1 MIKENELRLNN
12 LVTDEWYDSFKTIIK
27 VDSINEKGIN
37 LKIIDDGNWA
47 EIAQRWIKPEYEFN
61 SIFPIPLT
69 EEWLIKFGFNSQYKK
84 GWIGIDVKHSNGT
97 TTDFVLSYPQRMGM
111 WQTFFAFEYD
121 GFRFVEIKYVHQLQN
136 IYFALTNKELEL
148 IKE

>member
-37 LKIIDDGNWA
+37 LEIIDDGNWA

-69 EEWLIKFGFNSQYKK
+69 EEWLIKFGFRKYNLEGYSVHFRYEHPKLHSTVTAIYNS
-84 GWIGIDVKHSNGT
+84 
-97 TTDFVLSYPQRMGM
+97 DFSIKLDNVARG
-111 WQTFFAFEYD
+111 
-121 GFRFVEIKYVHQLQN
+121 IKYVHQLQN
-136 IYFALTNKELEL
+136 IYTALTNKELEL

>member
-12 LVTDEWYDSFKTIIK
+12 LVMVNYKTDLLSK
-27 VDSINEKGIN
+27 VTWIQEGSINVTFDRQPDLVNGIVCSVN
-37 LKIIDDGNWA
+37 DLI
-47 EIAQRWIKPEYEFN
+47 
-61 SIFPIPLT
+61 SIPLT

>member
-12 LVTDEWYDSFKTIIK
+12 LVMVNYKTDILSK
-27 VDSINEKGIN
+27 VTWIQEGSINVTFDRQPDLVNGIVCSVN
-37 LKIIDDGNWA
+37 DLI
-47 EIAQRWIKPEYEFN
+47 
-61 SIFPIPLT
+61 SIPLT

-136 IYFALTNKELEL
+136 IYFALINKELEL